1 MASRSYGLKAVPI
14 EKLFLPGFTDRP
26 EDSHRNALAISF
38 RVATYSNKPYEINR
52 VYSFR
57 QKVSAVRKRI
67 IHASNPMCIYCRVNK
82 ASVVEHI
89 IPVASGGTN
98 SAYNLGSA
106 CFHCDHA
113 KRSFTPRE
121 IGWKIKP
128 TSDFLKNSMIIDAM
142 RKEDQTRHMT
152 QYREKHPDRLYLPIS
167 EVFTPLKVVNQ
178 SGNRVP
184 IEEYESERR
193 EVMFEFDKNG
203 LLTKLSKS
211 SHTTFGFIKSSLMV
225 NNLTLT

>member
-1 MASRSYGLKAVPI
+1 MDGKPYGLKAVPI
-14 EKLFLPGFTDRP
+14 EKLFLPDLDYMPRET
-26 EDSHRNALAISF
+26 HRNALAISF

-57 QKVSAVRKRI
+57 QKISAVRKKK

-82 ASVVEHI
+82 ASVIEHI

-106 CFHCDHA
+106 CFYCDHA

-128 TSDFLKNSMIIDAM
+128 TSAFLRNSMLIDTR
-142 RKEDQTRHMT
+142 RKEDQHRHINLYK
-152 QYREKHPDRLYLPIS
+152 QRYPDRLYLPIS

-178 SGNRVP
+178 KGKRV
-184 IEEYESERR
+184 IVEEYESERR
-193 EVMFEFDKNG
+193 EVRFEFEKNG
-203 LLTKLSKS
+203 LLTKIAKS
-211 SHTTFGFIKSSLMV
+211 SHTNFGFIKSSLV
-225 NNLTLT
+225 VKNLTLA